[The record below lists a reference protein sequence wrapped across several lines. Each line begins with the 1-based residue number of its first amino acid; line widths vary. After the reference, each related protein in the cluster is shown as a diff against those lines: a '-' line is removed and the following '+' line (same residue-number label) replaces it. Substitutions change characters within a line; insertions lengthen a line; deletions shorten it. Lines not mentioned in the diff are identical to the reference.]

1 MNDFE
6 SYKHILQAYLAE
18 QPVSK
23 AWLFGSFSR
32 GEATEESDI
41 DIMVQ
46 FMPGAVV
53 GLFKYSR
60 MIRELK
66 QLLHRDVDLVEEGT
80 LLPFAEK
87 SAERDKILIY
97 ERKAA

>member
-1 MNDFE
+1 MNNFE
-6 SYKHILQAYLAE
+6 SYQQIIQTYLAE
-18 QPVSK
+18 QPVNK

-32 GEATEESDI
+32 GEATDESDI

-46 FMPGAVV
+46 FMPGEVV

-60 MIRELK
+60 MIRELS
-66 QLLHRDVDLVEEGT
+66 QLLKRDVDLVEEGT

-87 SAERDKILIY
+87 TAERDKILIY
-97 ERKAA
+97 EREAA